1 MRNGRLYILLH
12 CTPLYRKEWLYNAW
26 NQFGNGDEYQLSKG
40 VKLGDHPGGVLTQ
53 HLKDKKHK
61 DSLKKKAKCFLILK
75 KSIQCI
81 QIHVGMAK
89 SWWGARNYMIN

>member
-53 HLKDKKHK
+53 HLKDKKQRLIEK
-61 DSLKKKAKCFLILK
+61 ESKMFLDT
-75 KSIQCI
+75 
-81 QIHVGMAK
+81 
-89 SWWGARNYMIN
+89 